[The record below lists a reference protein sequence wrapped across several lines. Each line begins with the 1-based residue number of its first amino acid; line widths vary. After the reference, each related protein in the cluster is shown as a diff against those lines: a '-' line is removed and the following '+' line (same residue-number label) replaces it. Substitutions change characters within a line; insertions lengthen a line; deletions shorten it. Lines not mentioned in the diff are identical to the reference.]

1 MGSVSFR
8 AKNTLHKL
16 SICNKMT
23 DMVSLI
29 ELLRSKY
36 PKWFP
41 VYLRNTELTK
51 FLNENREEIEWENF
65 RELRDFYAKHA
76 QTRKFVF
83 SQWEVENKQLLDH
96 KEQLKKAN
104 REFPQEREFRDLLA
118 IRQYSRKT
126 IKAYTMAIRNVNEY
140 MKATEKI
147 LISQASKEQL
157 HKYFMHLTEER
168 KVSVSTVRI
177 ARFAIEYYRSE
188 VVCEPVTLDF
198 AYGLRKKEH
207 LPTIFSKWEI
217 AKILNATNNLK
228 HKLVLS
234 LLYSAGLRLN
244 EVIHLKVKDI
254 DLQRKTI
261 FVREGKGGKDR
272 ISVLSEK
279 LISDLSVFMDNRLD
293 KDILFPS
300 NQKSDSGKE
309 KPLSART
316 VQKILS
322 NALVKSGIRKHGT
335 PHDLRHS
342 FATHLLETGT
352 DIHFIQKLLGHQNLS
367 TTTIYTRLANPKIAG
382 VKSPL

>member
-36 PKWFP
+36 PKLFP

-76 QTRKFVF
+76 QTRKFIF

-126 IKAYTMAIRNVNEY
+126 IKAYTMAIRSVNEY

-157 HKYFMHLTEER
+157 HKYFMHLTDER
-168 KVSVSTVRI
+168 KVSVSTIRI